1 MAGLVRRFQV
11 GWCVMRMRM
20 DRPDDPRKVATECL
34 ALAHTASDE
43 RTRMSLLSM
52 AQKLL
57 ELANAP
63 AAQTFNAIL
72 PDFNDQQMGK
82 H

>member
-1 MAGLVRRFQV
+1 
-11 GWCVMRMRM
+11 MRM
-20 DRPDDPRKVATECL
+20 DRPDDLRKVATECL
-34 ALAHTASDE
+34 ALARTASDE
-43 RTRMSLLSM
+43 RTRISLLSM

-63 AAQTFNAIL
+63 AARTFNAIVQ
-72 PDFNDQQMGK
+72 DFNDRQMSK